1 MCDIA
6 VGRGIHNAITEARC
20 DNEPGEQPK
29 AFVPKHPHPLLFLGA
44 LLAFQDGADG
54 PHEWDGDEPVVV
66 RCGDGVCLGAH
77 GGRGWRRGRQ
87 MKIGTESMILL
98 LLRDK

>member
-6 VGRGIHNAITEARC
+6 IGRGIHNAITEARC

-77 GGRGWRRGRQ
+77 GGQ
-87 MKIGTESMILL
+87 GTVQNVAFCIFNQAI
-98 LLRDK
+98 K